1 MYVLKDGD
9 GKETPITYTH
19 HESYPGEAR
28 DIILSFFCVDTAL
41 YDEYETM
48 DTVED
53 KEMVIT
59 TKDYIPGDEIQKL
72 ESIEKHAI
80 DDFWETVTVDSL
92 KSLLNAEQVKEDCGD
107 AKHQLKKD
115 EG

>member
-9 GKETPITYTH
+9 GRETPITYTH

-28 DIILSFFCVDTAL
+28 DIILSAFCVDTAL

-53 KEMVIT
+53 KEMTLVLVSVYGSPVSLTVGKSHQIVRS
-59 TKDYIPGDEIQKL
+59 L
-72 ESIEKHAI
+72 
-80 DDFWETVTVDSL
+80 FWY
-92 KSLLNAEQVKEDCGD
+92 
-107 AKHQLKKD
+107 
-115 EG
+115 